1 MFYDVAIIGGG
12 LSGLISSIELSRAG
26 FSVILIEKKSY
37 PSHKVC
43 GEYVSNEVLEYLMSI
58 GLDPFE
64 KGAIRIDEFELSSV
78 SGLRSSLK
86 LPLGGFGL
94 SRYAFDQALYDVALQ
109 NSVNFCLNDS
119 VDFVNFSEK
128 EDLFTIKTQKGIELN
143 SKILIGAHGKR
154 SSLDKYLDRDFIK
167 RRSSYM
173 AVKCHYEG
181 DFPENLV
188 ALHNFKGGYCGLSK
202 VETGHVNVCYL
213 TLESNLK
220 KYKDIKSMEY
230 GILSQNPH
238 LKSVFSEWNPVFKTP
253 LSISQ
258 IYFHEKTLVDQHVLM
273 VGDAAGLIYPLC
285 GNGMAMAIHGAIIL
299 SEKIVEYFTEKKD
312 RRWLESEYSSQW
324 KKNFSNRLK
333 MGGFLQNVFGAP
345 IVSGTAVRTIKH
357 FPFIGKTFIKS
368 THGEV
373 IKTKSLM

>member
-1 MFYDVAIIGGG
+1 MLYDVGIIGGG

-26 FSVILIEKKSY
+26 LSVILIEKKSY

-43 GEYVSNEVLEYLMSI
+43 GEYVSSEVLEYLIEI
-58 GLDPFE
+58 GLNPFE
-64 KGAIRIDEFELSSV
+64 LGAVKIDEFELSSV
-78 SGLRSSLK
+78 SGLKSSLK

-94 SRYAFDQALYDVALQ
+94 SRFGFDKALYEIALQ

-119 VDFVNFSEK
+119 VDLLSYSEK
-128 EDLFTIKTQKGIELN
+128 DDEFTLKTQRGNVFK
-143 SKILIGAHGKR
+143 SKILIGAQGKR
-154 SSLDKYLDRDFIK
+154 SSIDKNLDRDFIK

-188 ALHNFKGGYCGLSK
+188 ALHNFNGGYCGLSK
-202 VETGHVNVCYL
+202 IETGHVNVCYL

-220 KYKDIKSMEY
+220 KFKDIKSMEL

-238 LKSVFSEWNPVFKTP
+238 LKRVFNDWNPVFKTP

-258 IYFHEKTLVDQHVLM
+258 IYFHEKSLVDQHVLM

-345 IVSGTAVRTIKH
+345 LVSGTAVRTIKY
-357 FPFIGKTFIKS
+357 FPAIGKKFIKS

-373 IKTKSLM
+373 IKTKSLV